1 MGQEAIKREDLQD
14 YVRFAIATQSAE
26 QALTHAKE
34 KLGLHVKF
42 LRSEYSLG
50 EGDTVDPK
58 TGNIIRKEVESGGNP
73 SPEIAGS

>member
-1 MGQEAIKREDLQD
+1 MSQEAIKREDLQD
-14 YVRFAIATQSAE
+14 YVRFAIAAQSAE
-26 QALTHAKE
+26 AALAHAKE

-50 EGDTVDPK
+50 EGDGIDPK
-58 TGNIIRKEVESGGNP
+58 TGNITRKEVDSGGSP